1 MSIDK
6 SLITKGKLT
15 RHRNVLTRTERI
27 KVLTN
32 ENLWKDGRSVFGL
45 PKVKTLKVRKKA
57 KVEKEKTEETEAS
70 TGVLGSE
77 SVSTKTTSLLVISAE
92 ISASIVPSPVP
103 PIFVWLIDIDPGS
116 LEKLVTNKIYISP
129 VWALSIVRFS
139 VEIKE

>member
-15 RHRNVLTRTERI
+15 RHRNVLTRPERI

-57 KVEKEKTEETEAS
+57 KVEKEKTEEDTAS
-70 TGVLGSE
+70 TGDE
-77 SVSTKTTSLLVISAE
+77 KKEKT
-92 ISASIVPSPVP
+92 P
-103 PIFVWLIDIDPGS
+103 
-116 LEKLVTNKIYISP
+116 
-129 VWALSIVRFS
+129 
-139 VEIKE
+139 